1 MSYPSNR
8 ERSMNC
14 QRTAVV
20 RFALC
25 LLVTVSMVTNGC
37 GGSSS
42 PPARKTERVS
52 PAKSE
57 SKSIAGD
64 GRALRISGPYLHRNL
79 SVFLFHGEDSTTDE
93 FITLREGLE
102 SGKVVLSEKGSERRI
117 ASSDRNSSSGSR
129 LEREVERLAYQNRV
143 RGNSGAVVNTLMVD
157 NRGDRPVYIQAGDI
171 VKGGRQD
178 RTIGVDIVI
187 VPHSGNVPLA
197 AFCVEQGRW
206 AYRDGVARGGGFSLS
221 TQYVSSKE
229 LKLAVR
235 HSKNQRDVWKKVRD
249 VQVALSKSL
258 STDIYSAAS
267 PSSLQLALE
276 NKTLRVNVDAY
287 LVELEGLVGKYDDV
301 IGYAFAIN
309 GKLNSAD
316 VYASSSLFRKLWP
329 KLLESSSTEAI
340 AHLNGK
346 EAKEACTIAHVT
358 SCLREAERGKPVVRD
373 LEGGLGSVAR
383 ESEKSYLFETRRDG
397 VSLRKN
403 YLAK

>member
-1 MSYPSNR
+1 
-8 ERSMNC
+8 MNC

-42 PPARKTERVS
+42 PHALKADGVS

-57 SKSIAGD
+57 AKSIAVD

-102 SGKVVLSEKGSERRI
+102 SGKVVLSEKGSEGRT
-117 ASSDRNSSSGSR
+117 ASSNGNSSSRSR
-129 LEREVERLAYQNRV
+129 LEREVARGYV
-143 RGNSGAVVNTLMVD
+143 DPDRGNSGAVVNTLMVD
-157 NRGDRPVYIQAGDI
+157 NRGDLPVYIQAGDI

-206 AYRDGVARGGGFSLS
+206 AYRDGVARGGRFSLS
-221 TQYVSSKE
+221 TQYISSKD

-235 HSKNQRDVWKKVRD
+235 YSKNQQDVWKKVRD
-249 VQVALSKSL
+249 VQTALGKSL

-287 LVELEGLVGKYDDV
+287 LVELEGLVGKYVDV

-329 KLLESSSTEAI
+329 KLLESSATEAI

-346 EAKEACTIAHVT
+346 EAKEGCTIAHVT
-358 SCLREAERGKPVVRD
+358 SCLRDAEQGKPVARD
-373 LEGGLGSVAR
+373 FEGGLGSVAR

>member
-42 PPARKTERVS
+42 PHVLKTDGVS

-57 SKSIAGD
+57 SKSIAVD

-102 SGKVVLSEKGSERRI
+102 SGEVVLSEKGSERRT
-117 ASSDRNSSSGSR
+117 ASSDGNSSSRSR
-129 LEREVERLAYQNRV
+129 LEREVERLAYQNLV
-143 RGNSGAVVNTLMVD
+143 RGSSGAAVNTLMVD
-157 NRGDRPVYIQAGDI
+157 NRGDLPVYIQAGDI

-206 AYRDGVARGGGFSLS
+206 AYRAGVARGGRFSLS
-221 TQYVSSKE
+221 TQYISSKP

-235 HSKNQRDVWKKVRD
+235 YSKNQQDVWKKVRD
-249 VQVALSKSL
+249 VQAALSKSL

-287 LVELEGLVGKYDDV
+287 LVELGALVGKYDDV

-329 KLLESSSTEAI
+329 KLLESSATEAI

-346 EAKEACTIAHVT
+346 EAKEACTIAHIT
-358 SCLREAERGKPVVRD
+358 SCLRDAEQGKPVARD

-403 YLAK
+403 YLTK